1 MGYAFSSD
9 QDFNFDVQTLLG
21 GVAYGAGDV
30 GEILA
35 TLNGVEAGDTR
46 GWATAFAALAA
57 RVAAIAD
64 QARAAGDTRSAADAY
79 LRAATYF
86 GAQMGAELTYADDA
100 GLLATFR
107 AHRRCWDA
115 FADLND
121 PALQRVSIPY
131 PGSDMPGYFLS
142 VDGAERPTLIV
153 INGSDGPLTW
163 VWTLA
168 KAAQAYGYNALLF
181 DGPGQQ
187 SMLFEH
193 GIGFRPDW
201 EHVIAPVVDLLLER
215 SDVDAQRLVLWGGS
229 QGGFWC
235 PRALAFEPR
244 LAAGVADPGVVDVA
258 ASWFQHLPP
267 ELISLLD
274 AGDRADFDAAM
285 QQWLSDPDAKATWT
299 FRARPYGT
307 FDPYEVFTAMRQYN
321 LAEVAAQIKVPIL
334 ICSPEGEQF
343 WPGQA
348 ARLAELVDGPAEL
361 VPFTAAEGADM
372 HCEPMART
380 LAYQRMF
387 DWLAK
392 VLPSPDA
399 GRRRGNHGE

>member
-1 MGYAFSSD
+1 MGYAFYSD

-35 TLNGVEAGDTR
+35 TLNGVKAGDTR

-57 RVAAIAD
+57 RVATIAD

-86 GAQMGAELTYADDA
+86 GAQMGAELTYAADA
-100 GLLATFR
+100 ALLATFR

-115 FADLND
+115 FADLNV
-121 PALQRVSIPY
+121 PALERVRIPY

-142 VDGAERPTLIV
+142 VDGTKRPTIIV

-201 EHVIAPVVDLLLER
+201 EHVIAPVVDLLVER
-215 SDVDAQRLVLWGGS
+215 PDVDAERLVLWGGS
-229 QGGFWC
+229 QGGYWA
-235 PRALAFEPR
+235 PRALAFER
-244 LAAGVADPGVVDVA
+244 RIAAGVADPGVVDVA
-258 ASWFQHLPP
+258 SSWFKHLPP

-274 AGDRADFDAAM
+274 AGDKADFDAAM
-285 QQWLSDPDAKATWT
+285 AQWLADPAAKATWT
-299 FRARPYGT
+299 FRARPYRT
-307 FDPYEVFTAMRQYN
+307 FDPFDVFTAMREYH
-321 LAEVAAQIKVPIL
+321 LKDVAAKITAPMFV
-334 ICSPEGEQF
+334 CDPEGEQF

-348 ARLAELVDGPAEL
+348 AELAGLVGGPVELST
-361 VPFTAAEGADM
+361 FTAAEGADM

-380 LAYQRMF
+380 LVYQRMF
-387 DWLAK
+387 DWLAT
-392 VLPSPDA
+392 VLPTS
-399 GRRRGNHGE
+399 